1 MPRKSPT
8 LQFDTRVI
16 DPKRGFQEAF
26 EDVIEDRQKPSKVR
40 LLASAQGDED
50 GCSLL
55 EPTQVIESDL
65 EDVRSPL
72 VRNEEHHNTTLSHTF
87 TEPCNCT
94 ETRLRLIPREQSS
107 KRIIILACYTM
118 ENGQPVRGE
127 IHFNAD
133 NAIAEAPGMKTILAE
148 DRQKKEEALTVLI
161 ALMTDR
167 RTHDDKAI
175 VYLLS
180 QDIVSFAVYGGGH
193 RRQY

>member
-1 MPRKSPT
+1 
-8 LQFDTRVI
+8 
-16 DPKRGFQEAF
+16 
-26 EDVIEDRQKPSKVR
+26 
-40 LLASAQGDED
+40 
-50 GCSLL
+50 
-55 EPTQVIESDL
+55 
-65 EDVRSPL
+65 
-72 VRNEEHHNTTLSHTF
+72 
-87 TEPCNCT
+87 
-94 ETRLRLIPREQSS
+94 
-107 KRIIILACYTM
+107 M